1 MFENQRSAQSLL
13 QKSLLSVT
21 LMMTIGVFV
30 SPSVHAQNNAPASN
44 IRKPLD
50 VEIEHDE
57 KVPGLAPEYQVGNR
71 IDPTQLTALSPDNLW
86 FPIPSWLAGKWH
98 SENMTVTNVT
108 NCLTGQSAKVHLE
121 RKEVADVVHGFQKDK
136 SGQVWEFLQIPRVQK
151 VSVDNGQCYLTC
163 SREDVLRTDSTA
175 VLLKILNNQ
184 ITVDKK
190 NKVLATEQVQQ
201 ISNYLPLEDGIVR
214 MEASLKNFDADGDP
228 QQVQKAEK
236 VIQRIAPYEAIDS
249 KDGLDLKQLFVE
261 FLKKNGK
268 EDLVP
273 DNLKAKL

>member
-13 QKSLLSVT
+13 LKSMLSITV
-21 LMMTIGVFV
+21 MMTIGIFV
-30 SPSVHAQNNAPASN
+30 SPSVHALDNAPASN

-50 VEIEHDE
+50 GQIEHDE
-57 KVPGLAPEYQVGNR
+57 KVPGLAAEYQVGNR
-71 IDPTQLTALSPDNLW
+71 IDPTQLTALTPDNLW

-108 NCLTGQSAKVHLE
+108 NCLTGQSVKVHLE

-175 VLLKILNNQ
+175 VLLKILNSQ

-201 ISNYLPLEDGIVR
+201 ISNYLPLENGIVR

-228 QQVQKAEK
+228 QQIQKAEK
-236 VIQRIAPYEAIDS
+236 VIQRISPYEAIDS

-273 DNLKAKL
+273 DNLKAKS